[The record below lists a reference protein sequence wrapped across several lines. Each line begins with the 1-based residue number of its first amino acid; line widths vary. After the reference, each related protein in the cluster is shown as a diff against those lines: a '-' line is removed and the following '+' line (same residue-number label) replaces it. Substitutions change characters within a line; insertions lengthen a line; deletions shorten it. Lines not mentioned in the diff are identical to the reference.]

1 MTKLAS
7 PAKQSQVR
15 ISAGPA
21 GQAGA
26 TGRVR
31 LPRDRERWQQLQQ
44 GGRLPATAV
53 LYALG
58 KVSVLDTMTFIKTFS
73 VSLYSQFL
81 ENTTPAADK
90 LTLGKNVHYGREGLD
105 YTHSEN
111 QMNGW

>member
-1 MTKLAS
+1 MTKLAC

-31 LPRDRERWQQLQQ
+31 LPRERERRQQLQQ

-58 KVSVLDTMTFIKTFS
+58 KVPFLDTLTLIKTFG

-81 ENTTPAADK
+81 ENTMAAADK
-90 LTLGKNVHYGREGLD
+90 LTLGKNVPYGREGLA

>member
-7 PAKQSQVR
+7 LAKQSQVS

-21 GQAGA
+21 GQAGE

-31 LPRDRERWQQLQQ
+31 LPRERERRQQLRL

-53 LYALG
+53 LYAVG
-58 KVSVLDTMTFIKTFS
+58 KVSVLDTLTFINMFS

-81 ENTTPAADK
+81 ENTMPAADK